1 MKKIKAILANNTY
14 GQISLALLLIC
25 LLSGVFL
32 ALPYDVGN
40 PYGSIKTI
48 LILNPFASLI
58 RNIHFWSAQL
68 FLVFTLIHV
77 WDYFSLK
84 EKFTAKAGIW
94 LRLSIGV
101 LIIFLAMLTG
111 FLLKADADSRQAFRI
126 LESLTAEVPF
136 IGNLLSKSF
145 LGAEGD
151 LQLIYI
157 HHIATLSI
165 FIAIISFE
173 HSRKT
178 WPIMSSFIYTTVI
191 VSLISYFFTAPL
203 HDGINPSV
211 KGPWYFVGFQEIL
224 HWLSST
230 SISLLL
236 IALFVFLIYI
246 YPFGGKKLG
255 FISKRSLLFLSIVYF
270 ILTFSGM
277 FFRGENWKWTWPW
290 ESGYSYSVLSSFKS
304 WPVDFDDKN
313 INFDNINNEQHKEGC
328 LICHAEMQGFSSSHL
343 PQALGCFSCH
353 DGNPYSLNKK
363 EAHSGMEL
371 IPGNFSNSGRSC
383 GTTECHPD
391 INRRRKSSLMSNLSG
406 MISVDRYVFNE
417 NHSPDMLTSIDYLSN
432 SPADEH
438 LKNLCVVCHLDNDKT
453 ETGPINEKSRGGG
466 CLACHLNYD
475 ELSATALYAHNFNKS
490 DSTYLKYHPSISIQV
505 SNQHCFGCHSRSGR
519 ISTNYEGWHETN
531 IKAEEMPSGKNYRL
545 VEGSRVFRF
554 QQADVHHNL
563 GISCIDCH
571 NSYELMG
578 DGDIHAHQE
587 NQRTINCSDCHFSG
601 KANTVEA
608 DMLDEE
614 SAKIAFMRF
623 GSNTA
628 KIFLATAKRNI
639 PLINTELKNDT
650 AYFYTKNNKK
660 EFVLKKPGETC
671 TKGNVHDKVSCS
683 ACHSAW
689 APSCIG
695 CHNKY
700 DEGEAGFDMQKNV
713 EKKGSWVEYIGVF
726 DAHAPALGIRK
737 TEEKEE
743 IVPVVPGMVLTID
756 IGSYTKQQQDST
768 IFQRLFAPA
777 APHTTSKNGRGCKS
791 CHYNPVALGYGQGV
805 FRIENKK
812 LVFEP
817 KYEDNINDGLPE
829 DAWIGFLSEV
839 KKNKFATRSNLFPFS
854 VEEQKKILRVGLCL
868 TCHDDDSII
877 MRQGLADFKSVVK
890 KQSSACFNI
899 F

>member
-1 MKKIKAILANNTY
+1 MKKIKTILDKNTY

-25 LLSGVFL
+25 LLSGVLL
-32 ALPYDVGN
+32 AIPFDVGKPYESVKTMLLLN
-40 PYGSIKTI
+40 PY
-48 LILNPFASLI
+48 ASFI
-58 RNIHFWSAQL
+58 RNVHFWSAQL
-68 FLVFTLIHV
+68 FLVFTMVHI

-84 EKFTAKAGIW
+84 EKFISKAGIW
-94 LRLSIGV
+94 LRLSLGI
-101 LIIFLAMLTG
+101 LMIFMAMLTG
-111 FLLKADADSRQAFRI
+111 FLLKADADSLQAFRI
-126 LESLTAEVPF
+126 LETLTNEVPF
-136 IGNLLSKSF
+136 TGYLLSRSF
-145 LGAEGD
+145 LGKEGD
-151 LQLIYI
+151 LQVVYI

-178 WPIMSSFIYTTVI
+178 WPIMSSFIFTMITV
-191 VSLISYFFTAPL
+191 VVISYFFTAPL

-236 IALFVFLIYI
+236 IALFVILIYI
-246 YPFGGKKLG
+246 YPFGGEKLS
-255 FISKRSLLFLSIVYF
+255 FMVKRSLLFFSIAYF
-270 ILTFSGM
+270 VLTLNGM

-290 ESGYSYSVLSSFKS
+290 ESGYSYSVLSSFRS
-304 WPVDFDDKN
+304 WPVDFNDEN
-313 INFDNINNEQHKEGC
+313 INVDNINKEQKKEGC
-328 LICHAEMQGFSSSHL
+328 LTCHADMQGLTTSHK
-343 PQALGCFSCH
+343 PQALGCFPCH
-353 DGNPYSLNKK
+353 GGNPYSLNKK
-363 EAHSGMEL
+363 VAHAGMEL
-371 IPGNFSNSGRSC
+371 IPGNFSNSDRTC
-383 GTTECHPD
+383 GTTDCHPG
-391 INRRRKSSLMSNLSG
+391 INSRKKSSLMSNLSG

-417 NHSPDMLTSIDYLSN
+417 NHSPDVLSSVDNLGN

-490 DSTYLKYHPSISIQV
+490 DSSYLRYHPSISIKV

-519 ISTNYEGWHETN
+519 ISTNYEGWHETTLN
-531 IKAEEMPSGKNYRL
+531 AEEMTAGKSYRL
-545 VEGSRVFRF
+545 VEGSRVFKF
-554 QQADVHHNL
+554 QQADVHHKL
-563 GISCIDCH
+563 GVSCIDCH

-578 DGDIHAHQE
+578 NGDIHAHQE
-587 NQRTINCSDCHFSG
+587 NQRTINCGDCHFTG

-623 GSNTA
+623 GSNKGKT
-628 KIFLATAKRNI
+628 FLATAKRNI

-650 AYFYTKNNKK
+650 AFFYTKNNKK
-660 EFVLKKPGETC
+660 KFILKKPGETC
-671 TKGNVHDKVSCS
+671 IKGNAHDKVSCS

-700 DEGEAGFDMQKNV
+700 DEGEAGFDMQKNL
-713 EKKGSWVEYIGVF
+713 KKQGSWVEYIGVF
-726 DAHAPALGIRK
+726 NAHAPALGMRE
-737 TEEKEE
+737 TEGKQE
-743 IVPVVPGMVLTID
+743 IIPVVPGMVLTID
-756 IGSYTKQQQDST
+756 IGSYTKQSRDSV

-777 APHTTSKNGRGCKS
+777 APHTTSKKGRGCKS
-791 CHYNPVALGYGQGV
+791 CHYNPVALGYGQGA
-805 FRIENKK
+805 FHIENKK

-817 KYEDNINDGLPE
+817 KYESNINDGLPE
-829 DAWIGFLSEV
+829 DAWIGFLSEA
-839 KKNKFATRSNLFPFS
+839 KKNKFATRSNLFPLS

-868 TCHDDDSII
+868 TCHEEGSTI
-877 MRQGLADFKSVVK
+877 MQECLTDFNSTRKG
-890 KQSSACFNI
+890 
-899 F
+899 